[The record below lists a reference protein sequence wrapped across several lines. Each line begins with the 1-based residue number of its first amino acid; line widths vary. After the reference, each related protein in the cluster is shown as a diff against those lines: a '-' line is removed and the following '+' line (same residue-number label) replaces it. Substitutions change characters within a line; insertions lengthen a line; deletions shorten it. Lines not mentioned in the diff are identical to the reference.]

1 MGLAIVKKKGLV
13 TTKSFFV
20 LNYYKLNNM
29 KRRDLLKYA
38 TLLPIGTG
46 VAAGLIPTK
55 AFAKTTAAKRDIL
68 KELGIRTFVNAAG
81 TYTAMT
87 ASLMHDEVV
96 ETIKQGAKQFA
107 MLDEVQDKVG
117 EKIAELCH
125 AEAATVTA
133 GCWSAL
139 VLGTAGVLTGMDMKK
154 VAQLPDVTGMK
165 AEVIVQKGHN
175 VGYVHALTNTGAK
188 IIEIET
194 VQELEKAINEKTA
207 MMWFLNTYAPMGKI
221 QHEEWVAIAK
231 KYKIPT
237 MIDMAAD
244 VPPVSNLWKY
254 NDLGFDL
261 VCVSGGKAMCGPQSA
276 GILMGRKELIAAA
289 RLSAPPRGGNIGRGM
304 KVNKEEILGMY
315 VALEKYI
322 NQDHDAEWKM
332 WESKID
338 AIVTSVNSIEGVT
351 TEVSVPPIANHTP
364 LLFINWDESK
374 VKTSN
379 KDLMLK
385 LRNGNPSIEVMANGT
400 GINITV
406 FMLQEGEEKIVAKRI
421 REELLLA
428 KA

>member
-1 MGLAIVKKKGLV
+1 M
-13 TTKSFFV
+13 
-20 LNYYKLNNM
+20 
-29 KRRDLLKYA
+29 
-38 TLLPIGTG
+38 LPIGTG

-55 AFAKTTAAKRDIL
+55 AFAKTPAAKRDIL

-96 ETIKQGAKQFA
+96 ETIKQGAKKFA

-165 AEVIVQKGHN
+165 SEVIVQKGHN
-175 VGYVHALTNTGAK
+175 IGYVHALTNTGAK
-188 IIEIET
+188 IIEIES

-231 KYKIPT
+231 KHKIPT

-276 GILMGRKELIAAA
+276 GILMGKKELIAAA

-338 AIVTSVNSIEGVT
+338 TIATSVNSIEGVT

-364 LLFINWDESK
+364 LLFIKWDESK

-385 LRNGNPSIEVMANGT
+385 LRNGSPSIEVMANGT

-406 FMLQEGEEKIVAKRI
+406 FMLQEGEEKIVAKRV

>member
-1 MGLAIVKKKGLV
+1 M
-13 TTKSFFV
+13 
-20 LNYYKLNNM
+20 
-29 KRRDLLKYA
+29 
-38 TLLPIGTG
+38 LPIGTG

-55 AFAKTTAAKRDIL
+55 TFAKTPAAKRDIL

-96 ETIKQGAKQFA
+96 ETIKQGAKKFA

-165 AEVIVQKGHN
+165 SEVIVQKGHN
-175 VGYVHALTNTGAK
+175 IGYVHALTNTGAI

-231 KYKIPT
+231 KHKIPT

-276 GILMGRKELIAAA
+276 GILMGKKELIAAA

-338 AIVTSVNSIEGVT
+338 TIVTSVNSIEGVT

-364 LLFINWDESK
+364 LLFIKWDESK
-374 VKTSN
+374 VKTTN

-385 LRNGNPSIEVMANGT
+385 LRNGSPSIEVMANGT

-406 FMLQEGEEKIVAKRI
+406 FMLQEEEEKIVAKRV

>member
-1 MGLAIVKKKGLV
+1 M
-13 TTKSFFV
+13 
-20 LNYYKLNNM
+20 
-29 KRRDLLKYA
+29 
-38 TLLPIGTG
+38 LPIGTG

-55 AFAKTTAAKRDIL
+55 AFAKTPAAKRDIL

-96 ETIKQGAKQFA
+96 ETIKQGAKKFA

-165 AEVIVQKGHN
+165 SEVIVQKGHN
-175 VGYVHALTNTGAK
+175 IGYVHALTNTGA
-188 IIEIET
+188 IIVEIET

-231 KYKIPT
+231 KHKIPT

-276 GILMGRKELIAAA
+276 GILMGKKELIAAA

-338 AIVTSVNSIEGVT
+338 TIVTSVNSIEGVT

-364 LLFINWDESK
+364 LLFIKWDESK
-374 VKTSN
+374 VKTTN

-385 LRNGNPSIEVMANGT
+385 LRNGSPSIEVMANGT

-406 FMLQEGEEKIVAKRI
+406 FMLQEGEEKIVAKRV

>member
-1 MGLAIVKKKGLV
+1 
-13 TTKSFFV
+13 
-20 LNYYKLNNM
+20 M

-38 TLLPIGTG
+38 TMLPIGTG

-55 AFAKTTAAKRDIL
+55 AFAKATAAKRDIL

-87 ASLMHDEVV
+87 ASLMHDEVL

-165 AEVIVQKGHN
+165 SEVIVQKGHN
-175 VGYVHALTNTGAK
+175 IGYVHALTNTGA
-188 IIEIET
+188 IIVEIET
-194 VQELEKAINEKTA
+194 SQELEKAINEKTA
-207 MMWFLNTYAPMGKI
+207 MMWFLNSYAPMGKI

-231 KYKIPT
+231 KHKIPT

-261 VCVSGGKAMCGPQSA
+261 VCVSGGKAMRGPQSA
-276 GILMGRKELIAAA
+276 GLLMGKKELIAAA

-304 KVNKEEILGMY
+304 KVNKEEVLGMY

-338 AIVTSVNSIEGVT
+338 TIAKSVDSIEGVKI
-351 TEVSVPPIANHTP
+351 EISVPPIANHTP
-364 LLFINWDESK
+364 LLFISWDESK

-385 LRNGNPSIEVMANGT
+385 LRNGSPSIEVMANGT

-406 FMLQEGEEKIVAKRI
+406 FMLQEGEEKMVAKRI

-428 KA
+428 KV

>member
-1 MGLAIVKKKGLV
+1 
-13 TTKSFFV
+13 
-20 LNYYKLNNM
+20 M
-29 KRRDLLKYA
+29 KRRELLKYA
-38 TLLPIGTG
+38 SLLPIGTG
-46 VAAGLIPTK
+46 VASGLIPTK
-55 AFAKTTAAKRDIL
+55 SFAKPTAAKRNIL
-68 KELGIRTFVNAAG
+68 NELGIRTFINAAG

-87 ASLMHDEVV
+87 ASLMHDEVLD
-96 ETIKQGAKQFA
+96 TIKQGAKQFA

-165 AEVIVQKGHN
+165 SEVIVQKGHN
-175 VGYVHALTNTGAK
+175 IGYVHALTNTGAT
-188 IIEIET
+188 IVEIET
-194 VQELEKAINEKTA
+194 AQELEKAINEKTA
-207 MMWFLNTYAPMGKI
+207 MMWFLNSYAPMGKI

-231 KYKIPT
+231 KHKIPT

-261 VCVSGGKAMCGPQSA
+261 VCVSGGKAMRGPQSA
-276 GILMGRKELIAAA
+276 GILMGRKDLIAAA

-304 KVNKEEILGMY
+304 KVNKEEVLGMY

-338 AIVTSVNSIEGVT
+338 TIAKSVNSIDGVT
-351 TEVSVPPIANHTP
+351 SEVSVPPIANHTP
-364 LLFINWDESK
+364 LLFIKWDESK
-374 VKTSN
+374 IKITN
-379 KDLMLK
+379 KDFMLK
-385 LRNGNPSIEVMANGT
+385 LRNGSPSIEVMANGN

-406 FMLQEGEEKIVAKRI
+406 FMLQEGEEKIVAKRL
-421 REELLLA
+421 REELSSA

>member
-1 MGLAIVKKKGLV
+1 M
-13 TTKSFFV
+13 
-20 LNYYKLNNM
+20 
-29 KRRDLLKYA
+29 
-38 TLLPIGTG
+38 LPIGTG

-55 AFAKTTAAKRDIL
+55 AFAKTPAAKRDIL

-96 ETIKQGAKQFA
+96 ETIKQGAKKFA

-165 AEVIVQKGHN
+165 SEVIVQKGHN
-175 VGYVHALTNTGAK
+175 IGYVHALTNTGAK
-188 IIEIET
+188 IIEIES

-231 KYKIPT
+231 KHKIPT

-276 GILMGRKELIAAA
+276 GILMGRKDLIAAA

-338 AIVTSVNSIEGVT
+338 TIATSVNSIEGVT

-364 LLFINWDESK
+364 LLFIKWDESK
-374 VKTSN
+374 VKTTN

-385 LRNGNPSIEVMANGT
+385 LRNGSPSIEVMANGT

-406 FMLQEGEEKIVAKRI
+406 FMLQEGEEKIVAKRV

>member
-1 MGLAIVKKKGLV
+1 
-13 TTKSFFV
+13 
-20 LNYYKLNNM
+20 M

-38 TLLPIGTG
+38 SMLPIGTG

-55 AFAKTTAAKRDIL
+55 AFAKAPAAKRDIL

-175 VGYVHALTNTGAK
+175 IGYVHALTNTGA
-188 IIEIET
+188 IIVEIET

-207 MMWFLNTYAPMGKI
+207 MMWFLNSYAPMGKI

-231 KYKIPT
+231 KHKIPT

-261 VCVSGGKAMCGPQSA
+261 VCVSGGKAMRGPQSA
-276 GILMGRKELIAAA
+276 GILMGKKELIAAA

-304 KVNKEEILGMY
+304 KVNKEEVLGMY

-338 AIVTSVNSIEGVT
+338 TIAKSVDSIEGVKI
-351 TEVSVPPIANHTP
+351 EISVPPIANHTP
-364 LLFINWDESK
+364 LLFISWDESK

-385 LRNGNPSIEVMANGT
+385 LRNGSPSIEVMANGT

-406 FMLQEGEEKIVAKRI
+406 FMLQEGEEKIVAKRV

>member
-1 MGLAIVKKKGLV
+1 
-13 TTKSFFV
+13 
-20 LNYYKLNNM
+20 M

-38 TLLPIGTG
+38 SMLPIGTG

-55 AFAKTTAAKRDIL
+55 AFAKAPAAKRNVL
-68 KELGIRTFVNAAG
+68 KELGIRTFINAAG

-96 ETIKQGAKQFA
+96 ETIKQSAKQFA

-154 VAQLPDVTGMK
+154 VAQLPNVTGMK
-165 AEVIVQKGHN
+165 SEVIVQKGHN
-175 VGYVHALTNTGAK
+175 IGYVHALTNTGAK

-207 MMWFLNTYAPMGKI
+207 MMWFLNSNAPMGKI

-254 NDLGFDL
+254 NELGFDL
-261 VCVSGGKAMCGPQSA
+261 VCISGGKAMCGPQSA
-276 GILMGRKELIAAA
+276 GILMGRKDLIAAA

-304 KVNKEEILGMY
+304 KVNKEEIVGMY

-338 AIVTSVNSIEGVT
+338 SIKTAVNSVEGVT
-351 TEVSVPPIANHTP
+351 TEISVPPIANHTP
-364 LLFINWDESK
+364 LLFIKWDESK

-385 LRNGNPSIEVMANGT
+385 LRNGSPSIEVMANGT

-406 FMLQEGEEKIVAKRI
+406 FMLQEGEEKIVAKRV

>member
-1 MGLAIVKKKGLV
+1 
-13 TTKSFFV
+13 
-20 LNYYKLNNM
+20 M

-38 TLLPIGTG
+38 SMLPIGTG

-55 AFAKTTAAKRDIL
+55 AFAKAPAAKRNIL

-96 ETIKQGAKQFA
+96 ETIKQSAKQFA

-154 VAQLPDVTGMK
+154 VAQLPNVTGMK

-175 VGYVHALTNTGAK
+175 IGYVHALTNTGA
-188 IIEIET
+188 IIVEIET

-231 KYKIPT
+231 KHKIPT

-261 VCVSGGKAMCGPQSA
+261 VCISGGKAMCGPQSA
-276 GILMGRKELIAAA
+276 GILMGRKDLIAAA

-304 KVNKEEILGMY
+304 KVNKEEIVGMY

-338 AIVTSVNSIEGVT
+338 SIKTAVNSVEGVT
-351 TEVSVPPIANHTP
+351 TEISVPPIANHTP

-385 LRNGNPSIEVMANGT
+385 LRNGSPSIEVMANGT

-406 FMLQEGEEKIVAKRI
+406 FMLQEGEEKIVAKRV

>member
-1 MGLAIVKKKGLV
+1 M
-13 TTKSFFV
+13 
-20 LNYYKLNNM
+20 
-29 KRRDLLKYA
+29 
-38 TLLPIGTG
+38 LPIGTG

-55 AFAKTTAAKRDIL
+55 TFAKTPAAKRDIL

-96 ETIKQGAKQFA
+96 ETIKQGAKKFA

-165 AEVIVQKGHN
+165 SEVIVQKGHN
-175 VGYVHALTNTGAK
+175 IGYVHALTNTGA
-188 IIEIET
+188 IIVEIET

-231 KYKIPT
+231 KHKIPT

-276 GILMGRKELIAAA
+276 GILMGKKELIAAA

-338 AIVTSVNSIEGVT
+338 TIATSVNSIEGVT

-364 LLFINWDESK
+364 LLFIKWDESK

-385 LRNGNPSIEVMANGT
+385 LRNGSPSIEVMANGT

-406 FMLQEGEEKIVAKRI
+406 FMLQEGEEKIVAKRV

>member
-1 MGLAIVKKKGLV
+1 M
-13 TTKSFFV
+13 
-20 LNYYKLNNM
+20 
-29 KRRDLLKYA
+29 
-38 TLLPIGTG
+38 LPIGTG

-55 AFAKTTAAKRDIL
+55 AFAKTPAAKRDIL

-96 ETIKQGAKQFA
+96 ETIKQGAKKFA

-165 AEVIVQKGHN
+165 SEVIVQKGHN
-175 VGYVHALTNTGAK
+175 IGYVHALTNTGAK
-188 IIEIET
+188 IIQIET

-207 MMWFLNTYAPMGKI
+207 MMWFLNSNAPLGKI

-231 KYKIPT
+231 KHKIPT

-276 GILMGRKELIAAA
+276 GILMGKKELIAAA

-338 AIVTSVNSIEGVT
+338 SIKTAINSIEGVT

-364 LLFINWDESK
+364 LLFIKWDESK

-385 LRNGNPSIEVMANGT
+385 LRNGSPSIEVMANGT

-406 FMLQEGEEKIVAKRI
+406 FMLQEGEEKIVAKRV

>member
-1 MGLAIVKKKGLV
+1 
-13 TTKSFFV
+13 
-20 LNYYKLNNM
+20 M

-68 KELGIRTFVNAAG
+68 KELGIRTFINAAG

-231 KYKIPT
+231 KHKIPT

-261 VCVSGGKAMCGPQSA
+261 VCISGGKAMCGPQSA

-338 AIVTSVNSIEGVT
+338 TIATSVNSIEGVT

-364 LLFINWDESK
+364 LLFINWDDSK

-385 LRNGNPSIEVMANGT
+385 LRNGSPSIEVMANGT

>member
-1 MGLAIVKKKGLV
+1 
-13 TTKSFFV
+13 
-20 LNYYKLNNM
+20 M

-38 TLLPIGTG
+38 SMLPIGTG

-55 AFAKTTAAKRDIL
+55 AFAKAPAAKRNIL
-68 KELGIRTFVNAAG
+68 KELGIRTFINAAG

-96 ETIKQGAKQFA
+96 ETIKQSAKQFA

-154 VAQLPDVTGMK
+154 VAQLPNVTGMK
-165 AEVIVQKGHN
+165 SEVIVQKGHN
-175 VGYVHALTNTGAK
+175 IGYVHALTNTGAK

-207 MMWFLNTYAPMGKI
+207 MMWFLNSNAPMGKI

-231 KYKIPT
+231 KHKIPT

-254 NDLGFDL
+254 NELGFDL
-261 VCVSGGKAMCGPQSA
+261 VCISGGKAMCGPQSA
-276 GILMGRKELIAAA
+276 GILMGRKDLIAAA

-304 KVNKEEILGMY
+304 KVNKEEIVGMY

-338 AIVTSVNSIEGVT
+338 SIKTAVNSVEGVT
-351 TEVSVPPIANHTP
+351 TEISVPPIANHTP
-364 LLFINWDESK
+364 LLFIKWDESK

-385 LRNGNPSIEVMANGT
+385 LRNGSPSIEVMANGT

-406 FMLQEGEEKIVAKRI
+406 FMLQEGEEKIVAKRV